1 MLNQAAAVLE
11 PSESLTV
18 CVDDRKS
25 TPPQPSP
32 CAGREPGI
40 KESSCAGSGPEVKES
55 LCADGGSPLNCSDR
69 GALPAHGASLTPGPL
84 PAHGE
89 DWGGVLAHALSTA
102 VVPTREAQQAGT
114 AKQSEA
120 DENWRDSAAIDA
132 LAQTYRDGDRTALG
146 TLHAALRP
154 IIQSSIARTFQ
165 LGPLPGPLESR
176 DLEQQSWIL
185 LAELAAR
192 WDPLQAPFLPYVHG
206 AFPWAL
212 RRYLRSQS
220 SDRRSVRTRVISTE
234 HAELFSRADAQTGV
248 DGRDWDNRLMCDEVM
263 TELTSEHQ
271 QALQLHF
278 AERRR
283 PAEVAS
289 AMGVSIEEV
298 EPLVKRAVRA
308 ARAVASGRR
317 PPDQQADLRLL
328 VETLHAGAGPQG
340 RLPGRSWVCTE
351 TGLSELRFARLMRVL
366 VATDCIVGR
375 SARVAGRLRHQ
386 TAEATLAAATGE

>member
-11 PSESLTV
+11 PSESSAV
-18 CVDDRKS
+18 CIDDLKS
-25 TPPQPSP
+25 MPPQPAP
-32 CAGREPGI
+32 CAGRGT
-40 KESSCAGSGPEVKES
+40 GVDGS
-55 LCADGGSPLNCSDR
+55 LCADGGSPLNCSDS
-69 GALPAHGASLTPGPL
+69 GTLPAHGVG
-84 PAHGE
+84 
-89 DWGGVLAHALSTA
+89 WGGVFAHALVTGA
-102 VVPTREAQQAGT
+102 RAREAEQVCT

-120 DENWRDSAAIDA
+120 DENRRDSATIDA
-132 LAQTYRDGDRTALG
+132 LARAYRDGDRTALG

-176 DLEQQSWIL
+176 DLDQQSWIL
-185 LAELAAR
+185 LAELAVR
-192 WDPLQAPFLPYVHG
+192 WDPQQAPFLPYVHG

-263 TELTSEHQ
+263 TELTPEHQ

-289 AMGVSIEEV
+289 AMGVAVDEV

-328 VETLHAGAGPQG
+328 VEALHAGAERHG

-351 TGLSELRFARLMRVL
+351 TGLSELRFARLMRLL

-375 SARVAGRLRHQ
+375 SARMAGRLRHQ
-386 TAEATLAAATGE
+386 TPEATLAAATRE